1 MDSMNGVIA
10 ALSALSNPILVAIT
24 FVYAFITYRI
34 LVATR
39 RATDL
44 MHRQFEESLRPYIA
58 VDVFVERGSHIF
70 RLRIRNLGKSAAAN
84 LRLSLDRDFCQFGNP
99 EHNLRNTYAFRENV
113 ATFPPNFELIFDL
126 DVSHQVLGKK
136 APEVTPTK
144 FKVSWFYTFVDKH
157 YEDSTEVDLETFLDS
172 CANPE
177 PLVDE
182 LRGISK
188 SLEKLA
194 SAIKDQQRQKVDG
207 RPKLQ

>member
-1 MDSMNGVIA
+1 
-10 ALSALSNPILVAIT
+10 
-24 FVYAFITYRI
+24 
-34 LVATR
+34 
-39 RATDL
+39 